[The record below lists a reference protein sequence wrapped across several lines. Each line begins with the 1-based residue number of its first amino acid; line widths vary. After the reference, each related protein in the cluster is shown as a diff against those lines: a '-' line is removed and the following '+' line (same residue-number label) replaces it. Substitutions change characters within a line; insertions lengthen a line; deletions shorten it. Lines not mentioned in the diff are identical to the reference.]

1 MKKKKEVPSLTQIID
16 FITEVQKETRKE
28 EKEKGKEK
36 KDEAK
41 KKRGRPYTYSDQVM
55 TKVYFVML
63 SKGIKEFSTLWRY
76 LKEHPEVRKSCGLKK
91 LPNRS
96 TFSRRMRNF
105 SPSAG
110 K

>member
-28 EKEKGKEK
+28 EKK
-36 KDEAK
+36 KKVE

-55 TKVYFVML
+55 AKVYFVML
-63 SKGIKEFSTLWRY
+63 SKGIKEFSALWRY
-76 LKEHPEVRKSCGLKK
+76 LKENPEVRKSCGLKK

-110 K
+110 KGNQ